1 MTIDKLY
8 PVRALINPTNRVE
21 HRAIMQDYDKVAG
34 ELTAIEA
41 DFYAQLFADN
51 NFSYDQLYHFY
62 LDRFLQTVEILE
74 NRKKLKYIVINRTY
88 FHDMMYPIETQ
99 KA

>member
-8 PVRALINPTNRVE
+8 PVRALINPTDRVQK
-21 HRAIMQDYDKVAG
+21 RAVMQEYDRIAG

-41 DFYAQLFADN
+41 DFYEELFAEN
-51 NFSYDQLYHFY
+51 NFSYNQLYHFY

-74 NRKKLKYIVINRTY
+74 SRKKLKTLVINRTY
-88 FHDMMYPIETQ
+88 FHDMMYPIETPT
-99 KA
+99 A